1 MDQELIELKK
11 ELKAQNKNSKKY
23 KDLQNKEK
31 IMDFSKKNLKY

>member
-1 MDQELIELKK
+1 MDQELIDLKK

-31 IMDFSKKNLKY
+31 IMDLLEKKI